1 MKTNFISAFNQGVN
15 YDMEEIREENSSINE
30 ESYANETFSSSS
42 SNGDRVL
49 SSPPSEY
56 DERNRLF
63 HLNFIRRL
71 VKDVSPI
78 PKKYKNGTRASL
90 SFSNDQM
97 RDIERSNRI
106 LLSKILSQQPSSHI
120 PSVRR
125 NDQFADPI
133 KENVK
138 RVSSATVN
146 RRRKQVEID
155 AHNQLL
161 KRKIEKIAR
170 RKSTN

>member
-1 MKTNFISAFNQGVN
+1 MTNHFKC
-15 YDMEEIREENSSINE
+15 
-30 ESYANETFSSSS
+30 TFHTHF
-42 SNGDRVL
+42 R
-49 SSPPSEY
+49 
-56 DERNRLF
+56 
-63 HLNFIRRL
+63 
-71 VKDVSPI
+71 
-78 PKKYKNGTRASL
+78 YKNGTRASL

-97 RDIERSNRI
+97 REIERSNRI

-120 PSVRR
+120 PVAKR
-125 NDQFADPI
+125 NDRDPI
-133 KENVK
+133 NENIK